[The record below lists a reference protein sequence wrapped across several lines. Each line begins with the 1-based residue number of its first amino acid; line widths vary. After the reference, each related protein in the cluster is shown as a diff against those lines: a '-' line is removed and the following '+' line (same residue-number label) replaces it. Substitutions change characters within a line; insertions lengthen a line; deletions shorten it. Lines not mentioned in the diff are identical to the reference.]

1 MMTDHRETGYRIK
14 GAVRRAV
21 TLAGGVSF
29 AAEDIEVSVSGL
41 SKCQSPNYP
50 DHLRLDLVP
59 RLEALSGSPLISE
72 TLAGL
77 QGYRLVRGGD
87 IETGIATLVDLARI
101 LARVGDFSTC
111 FATSLEDQVVD
122 AHERREINRQIEAL
136 VKELR
141 TVQAKVNGEG

>member
-1 MMTDHRETGYRIK
+1 MMTDHREAAYRIK

-21 TLAGGVSF
+21 TLAGGASF
-29 AAEDIEVSVSGL
+29 AALDMEISISGL

-59 RLEALSGSPLISE
+59 RLEALSGSPIVSE

-77 QGYRLVRGGD
+77 QGFRLVRGND
-87 IETGIATLVDLARI
+87 IDTGIATLGDLARI
-101 LARVGDFSTC
+101 LSRVGDFSTC

-122 AHERREINRQIEAL
+122 AHERRAINSKIEDL